1 MKIILSPA
9 ERRTLR
15 AQAHALDPVVMI
27 GDQGLRPSVMK
38 EIERALEAHELIK
51 IRAFTDEREQRSGWF
66 DDICNSLSAAPVQ
79 HIGKMLV
86 IWRKSE
92 EKAKAAAKKASKPK
106 PPRLTK
112 RQEEAKAA
120 GQTRR
125 RVTRKVD

>member
-1 MKIILSPA
+1 MEIILSPA
-9 ERRTLR
+9 ERRALR
-15 AQAHALDPVVMI
+15 AQAHGLDPVVMI
-27 GDQGLRPSVMK
+27 GNDGLTTSVLK
-38 EIERALEAHELIK
+38 EIERALDAHELIK
-51 IRAFTDEREQRSGWF
+51 VRAFSDERELRSGWF
-66 DDICNSLSAAPVQ
+66 DEICDRLAAAPVQ

-120 GQTRR
+120 GQARR
-125 RVTRKVD
+125 RVVRKV

>member
-51 IRAFTDEREQRSGWF
+51 IRAFTDDREQRSTWF
-66 DDICNSLSAAPVQ
+66 DEICNALAAAPVQ

-92 EKAKAAAKKASKPK
+92 EKAKAAAQKASKPK
-106 PPRLTK
+106 PPRITK
-112 RQEEAKAA
+112 RQEEARAA

-125 RVTRKVD
+125 RVVRKV